1 MALLK
6 SYTCRSCG
14 GVLNFDEDQEIF
26 ACPFCGE
33 EFNYTD
39 FHREEL
45 LSQAVRCL
53 KDLRFDAAKEKYNT
67 LLSNNP
73 QDFEALRGMVLV
85 NGRIN
90 SQADLKSAED
100 LRDCDFAAA
109 IKASED
115 AGQAVTGASESLYFE
130 RLTALLRLG
139 EEYRDKTADALDKSE
154 KAREKYRDAAEREKK
169 SQNDLSLTG
178 SSIGIGLAMG
188 AGAVLGLIRFAL
200 EDKIRWLVPVA
211 IIGYGVI
218 ALIVLAV
225 FLIHRYK
232 VRNILYKVA
241 KPSEYLTS
249 GHIIQDFLSE
259 EAVAISR
266 RYKEAY
272 ELLAKDDP
280 AVNGYTPPPVQKKA
294 QSDDP
299 FIDIAKTV
307 VCSKCGG
314 QLKPDKEKGL
324 FECRFCGVAY
334 GASLF
339 FNNPLEKA
347 NEALIKGDYVE
358 ADQRYSHIL
367 MVTPNDFDA
376 LLGRILCTGKWKNI
390 DEINLTKNILPAVS
404 KKLKDRTGEAVDHAV
419 SEDRLFFVTL
429 RDLADVIIENAQN
442 EQALTRSENDLRA
455 VEKKTVI
462 HVTGNETSREWNEMR
477 SEIRPKIDKLNNLKD
492 ELLIRFE
499 SLKTSLSNEMNRHSG
514 RVSAS

>member
-6 SYTCRSCG
+6 SYTCKSCS

-39 FHREEL
+39 FHRDEL
-45 LSQAVRCL
+45 LSQAARCM
-53 KDLRFDAAKEKYNT
+53 KDLRFDAAKDKYNT

-85 NGRIN
+85 QGRIN
-90 SQADLKSAED
+90 SQADLKAAEGI
-100 LRDCDFAAA
+100 RDCDFAAA

-115 AGQAVTGASESLYFE
+115 AGQAVTGSSEVRYFE

-139 EEYRDKTADALDKSE
+139 EEYRDKTTDALDKSE

-169 SQNDLSLTG
+169 SQENLKLTG
-178 SSIGIGLAMG
+178 NSIGIGLAMG
-188 AGAVLGLIRFAL
+188 AGVVLGLIRFAL
-200 EDKIRWLVPVA
+200 EDKISWLVPVA
-211 IIGYGVI
+211 AIGYGVI

-225 FLIHRYK
+225 FLIYRFK
-232 VRNILYKVA
+232 VRNELYKLA

-259 EAVAISR
+259 EAVEISR

-272 ELLAKDDP
+272 ELLEKDDP
-280 AVNGYTPPPVQKKA
+280 AANGYTPPKVRKKT

-299 FIDIAKTV
+299 FIDITKTV
-307 VCSKCGG
+307 ACSKCGG
-314 QLKPDKEKGL
+314 QLKLDEDKGL

-347 NEALIKGDYVE
+347 NEALTKGDYVE

-367 MVTPNDFDA
+367 MVTPDDYDA
-376 LLGRILCTGKWKNI
+376 LLGRIFCAGKWKTI
-390 DEINLTKNILPAVS
+390 DDINLTEYMLPTVS

-419 SEDRLFFVTL
+419 NEDRLFFVTL

-442 EQALTRSENDLRA
+442 EQALTRCENDLRN

-477 SEIRPKIDKLNNLKD
+477 SEIKPKIEKLTNIKD
-492 ELLIRFE
+492 ELRLRFE
-499 SLKTSLSNEMNRHSG
+499 SLKDSLSNEMKHHSG
-514 RVSAS
+514 RVSES